1 VLRVWKSRPSSF
13 GPLAAAAV
21 ALGLL
26 APSAAL
32 AEAPPVTTS
41 SALTPQLA
49 ELATPAVR
57 AQPLAAQAE
66 AVGLPAE
73 GPGGLIRQDG
83 RVVVEAHFDSGALAA
98 IPAAEAAG
106 AELIDQSRE
115 YETLVLSVPPADLPA
130 IAQLAGVVEVEP
142 ALSARVA
149 AVGSGGAAAAAVKSN
164 GLCEGG
170 SVITQGLE
178 QLNVAA
184 MRNAFGA
191 RGAGKTIA
199 VISDSFDSA
208 TVNEQKVPVPTH
220 AFEDEVSNDLP
231 GPNSTCSGQ
240 QEPVRV
246 IAEDPPGQKPSAY
259 TDEGRAMLQVVHDL
273 APQAKLAFAT
283 GEPSEISYAKNIEK
297 LAAPVSD
304 GGAGADVIVD
314 DLVFGTEP
322 YFQDGPVA
330 VAIQRVTEKG
340 VLYFT
345 AAGNDNLF
353 NAAGDEISS
362 WEAPEF
368 RGSTTCNAKV
378 LEFLD
383 DELASEGKGPYEPD
397 CMDFDPGPG
406 VDTEFGITV
415 EPKSPALDINLQWAE
430 PFYGVKSSFFAFIVG
445 GSGAGEQILGGGGDN
460 VLGIRPGLAAGWEN
474 ETGTSQNVRLV
485 IARCSAPKCSADAS
499 KATNP
504 RIKFSILE
512 DGFGVSETEYPKS
525 AGGDIVGPVIY
536 GHRGSTAAT
545 TVAAVDYLEGTA
557 PKQPEPYSSR
567 GPVTHYFEP
576 VIGTA
581 PAKALGA
588 PEVISKPDITAT
600 DCASTTFFEQLFE
613 GSWHFCGTSEAAEHA
628 ATIAALMQQTEP
640 LAPRSEILSRM
651 TATTTK
657 FSVVNGPEAVGAGM
671 VNAVAATAAL
681 GGSRVDNPPSTVV
694 PTVKER
700 EEAEKAPG
708 PTPVVTITKG
718 PAALGN
724 ESRPTFEWE
733 SSVPATF
740 SCQVDGGAQRPC
752 ASPYVVPTAL
762 GDGNHGFAVTATATA
777 ARGRSA
783 PSRVYGFTVDTARPK
798 ATIAGRPAKVIRTR
812 AAGRKVTARF
822 RLRASESGVQFTCQT
837 DQGPRRACPARFSR
851 RLGIG
856 GHVVRA
862 WATDE
867 AGNVSASPAV
877 FRFRVEKIHR
887 RSHR

>member
-1 VLRVWKSRPSSF
+1 VLRPLKSRPLSF
-13 GPLAAAAV
+13 GPLAAVAV
-21 ALGLL
+21 AVGLI

-32 AEAPPVTTS
+32 ADSPPVTTD
-41 SALTPQLA
+41 SALTPQLT

-57 AQPLAAQAE
+57 TQTLASQAE
-66 AVGLPAE
+66 AVGLPVEVA
-73 GPGGLIRQDG
+73 GSLIRQDG
-83 RVVVEAHFDSGALAA
+83 RVVVEAHFSAGALET

-106 AELIDQSRE
+106 AELVDQSRE
-115 YETLVLSVPPADLPA
+115 YQTLVLAIPPADLPA
-130 IAQLAGVVEVEP
+130 LARVPGVVEVEP

-149 AVGSGGAAAAAVKSN
+149 AVGSPGARTAAVKSN

-170 SVITQGLE
+170 SVITQGLG
-178 QLNVAA
+178 QLNVGA
-184 MRNAFGA
+184 MRNAFGP

-199 VISDSFDSA
+199 VLSDSFDSA
-208 TVNEQKVPVPTH
+208 TVNENKEPVPTH
-220 AFEDEVSNDLP
+220 AFEDEVTNDLP

-246 IAEDPPGQKPSAY
+246 IAEAPPGNKPAAY
-259 TDEGRAMLQVVHDL
+259 TDEGRAMLQVIHDL

-297 LAAPVSD
+297 LAAPVSA

-330 VAIQRVTEKG
+330 VAIRRVTEKG

-378 LEFLD
+378 VEFLD
-383 DELASEGKGPYEPD
+383 AELAGEGRGPYEPD
-397 CMDFDPGPG
+397 CMDFDPGAG

-415 EPKSPALDINLQWAE
+415 EPNSPPLDINMQWGE
-430 PFYGVKSSFFAFIVG
+430 PFYGVKSAFLAFIIG
-445 GSGAGEQILGGGGDN
+445 GSGAGEEILNGGGDN
-460 VLGIRPGLAAGWEN
+460 VLGTRPVLATGWKN
-474 ETGTSQNVRLV
+474 ETPTSQNVRLV
-485 IARCSAPKCSADAS
+485 IARCAAPKCSAEASDA
-499 KATNP
+499 TDP

-536 GHRGSTAAT
+536 GHRGSTDAT
-545 TVAAVDYLEGTA
+545 TVAAVSFREGTA
-557 PKQPEPYSSR
+557 PKAPEPYSSR

-576 VIGTA
+576 VIGTT

-588 PEVISKPDITAT
+588 PEVIAKPDITAT
-600 DCASTTFFEQLFE
+600 DCASTTFFAMFE
-613 GSWHFCGTSEAAEHA
+613 EGGWHFCGTSEAAEHA

-640 LAPRSEILSRM
+640 LAPRSEILARM

-671 VNAVAATAAL
+671 VDALAATTAL
-681 GGSRVDNPPSTVV
+681 GGGHVDNPPSSVV

-700 EEAEKAPG
+700 EEADSAPG

-733 SSVPATF
+733 SSVPSRF
-740 SCQVDGGAQRPC
+740 RCQVDGGPQRSC

-762 GDGNHGFAVTATATA
+762 ADGNHGFVVTAIATA
-777 ARGRSA
+777 PRGRSA
-783 PSRVYGFTVDTARPK
+783 PSRVYGFTVDTVKPK
-798 ATIAGRPAKVIRTR
+798 VTIAGHPAKVARTK
-812 AAGRKVTARF
+812 ARKLTARF

-851 RLGIG
+851 RLGVG
-856 GHVVRA
+856 GHVIRA

-867 AGNVSASPAV
+867 AGNVSAAPAV